1 MYKSYSARSLT
12 MSVRRFSFLVFT
24 LLLGIF
30 LASSASNLWS
40 LTRSNQS
47 LDNVNKEI
55 RVVLSVIDPI
65 NHSRT
70 LRVRLMEAM
79 INASLG
85 DKAKTQASLD
95 SAKAVMQKANDAFNA
110 YQAAPAVEGEE
121 ALAEPY
127 RRAWHTYVDDGLRP
141 MMEAA
146 SNNDTARFNQLVST
160 TIPQLD
166 RQFEITLDNLL
177 AFREKYAQRLN
188 NDAQNRFV
196 NSMVTIGVFALLF
209 SLIIA
214 AIFILLRRRV
224 LSPLDTARAHC
235 QKMAAGE
242 LHLPIANGSKD
253 EIGDMLG
260 SLEQMRL
267 ALVEIIAQVRNSSQS
282 VAHAAEEI
290 AAGNID
296 LSARTEEQ
304 AASLGQTAASMEE
317 LTSTVKHTSENTQQA
332 NTLAAAMRSS
342 AQEGNT
348 TVEKAVLSMKE
359 IEASSGKIDTII
371 SLIEDIAF
379 QTNILALNAAVE
391 AARAGEQGR
400 GFAVVA
406 SEVRNLAQRSSLA
419 AKEIKELIEA
429 SGRQVLLGSERVS
442 QAGESM
448 QRIIGTV
455 KQVSELMAE
464 IALSTGEQSR
474 GIEQINQA
482 VAQMDTVTQQNA
494 ALVEEASAAAH
505 SLKEQSQLLEETV
518 AVFKLS

>member
-1 MYKSYSARSLT
+1 
-12 MSVRRFSFLVFT
+12 MSVRRFSLLVFG
-24 LLLGIF
+24 LLLSIF
-30 LASSASNLWS
+30 LISSASNLWS
-40 LTRSNQS
+40 LTRSNDS

-85 DKAKTQASLD
+85 DSQKTQASLE
-95 SAKAVMQKANDAFNA
+95 SANEVMQKASSAFNN
-110 YQAAPAVEGEE
+110 YLAAPRVAGED
-121 ALAEPY
+121 ALATPY
-127 RRAWHTYVDDGLRP
+127 RQAWQNYVDNGLRP
-141 MMEAA
+141 LMDAA
-146 SNNDTARFNQLVST
+146 KNNDTARFNQLVST

-177 AFREKYAQRLN
+177 AFREKYAQQLN
-188 NDAQNRFV
+188 NEAQSRFV

-209 SLIIA
+209 TLIIVG
-214 AIFILLRRRV
+214 IFILLRRRV
-224 LSPLDTARAHC
+224 LSPLDAARLHC

-242 LHLPIANGSKD
+242 LNLPVVSSSKD
-253 EIGDMLG
+253 EIGGMM
-260 SLEQMRL
+260 SALEQMRL
-267 ALVEIIAQVRNSSQS
+267 SLVQIISQVRNSSQS
-282 VAHAAEEI
+282 VAYAAEEI
-290 AAGNID
+290 AAGNTD

-332 NTLAAAMRSS
+332 NSLAGNMRSA
-342 AQEGNT
+342 AQEGNAI
-348 TVEKAVLSMKE
+348 VEEAVVSMKE
-359 IEASSGKIDTII
+359 IETSSGKIGTII
-371 SLIEDIAF
+371 GIIEDIAF

-406 SEVRNLAQRSSLA
+406 TEVRNLAQRSSVA
-419 AKEIKELIEA
+419 AKEIKELIEL
-429 SGRQVLLGSERVS
+429 SGRQVLVGSDRVTS
-442 QAGESM
+442 AGESM
-448 QRIIGTV
+448 QRIINSV
-455 KQVSELMAE
+455 KQVSELMSE

-474 GIEQINQA
+474 GIDQINLA

-494 ALVEEASAAAH
+494 ALVEEASAAAY
-505 SLKEQSQLLEETV
+505 SLKEQSQLLEEAV

>member
-1 MYKSYSARSLT
+1 
-12 MSVRRFSFLVFT
+12 MSVRRFSLLVFG
-24 LLLGIF
+24 LLLSIF
-30 LASSASNLWS
+30 LISSASNLWS
-40 LTRSNQS
+40 LTRSNDS

-85 DKAKTQASLD
+85 DSQKTQASLE
-95 SAKAVMQKANDAFNA
+95 SANEVMQKASSAFNN
-110 YQAAPAVEGEE
+110 YLAAPRVAGED
-121 ALAEPY
+121 ALATPY
-127 RRAWHTYVDDGLRP
+127 RQAWQNYVDNGLRP
-141 MMEAA
+141 LMDAA
-146 SNNDTARFNQLVST
+146 KNNDTARFNQLVST

-177 AFREKYAQRLN
+177 AFREKYAQQLN
-188 NDAQNRFV
+188 TEAQNRFV
-196 NSMVTIGVFALLF
+196 NSMVTLGVFALLF
-209 SLIIA
+209 TLIIVG
-214 AIFILLRRRV
+214 IFILLRRRV
-224 LSPLDTARAHC
+224 LSPLDAARLHC

-242 LHLPIANGSKD
+242 LNLPVVSNSKD
-253 EIGDMLG
+253 EIGGMM
-260 SLEQMRL
+260 SALEQMRL
-267 ALVEIIAQVRNSSQS
+267 SLVQIISQVRNSSQS
-282 VAHAAEEI
+282 VAYAAEEI
-290 AAGNID
+290 AAGNTD

-332 NTLAAAMRSS
+332 NSLAGNMRSA
-342 AQEGNT
+342 AQEGNAI
-348 TVEKAVLSMKE
+348 VEEAVVSMKE
-359 IEASSGKIDTII
+359 IETSSGKIGTII
-371 SLIEDIAF
+371 GIIEDIAF

-406 SEVRNLAQRSSLA
+406 TEVRNLAQRSSVA
-419 AKEIKELIEA
+419 AKEIKELIEL
-429 SGRQVLLGSERVS
+429 SGRQVLVGSDRVTS
-442 QAGESM
+442 AGESM
-448 QRIIGTV
+448 QRIINSV
-455 KQVSELMAE
+455 KQVSELMSE

-474 GIEQINQA
+474 GIDQINLA

-494 ALVEEASAAAH
+494 ALVEEASAAAY
-505 SLKEQSQLLEETV
+505 SLKEQSQLLEEAV

>member
-1 MYKSYSARSLT
+1 
-12 MSVRRFSFLVFT
+12 MSVRRFSFLVFS
-24 LLLGIF
+24 LLLFIF
-30 LASSASNLWS
+30 LVSTVSNLWS

-85 DKAKTQASLD
+85 DTQKTQASLET
-95 SAKAVMQKANDAFNA
+95 ANKVMQKAIAAFNN
-110 YQAAPAVEGEE
+110 YKAAPAVEGEE
-121 ALAEPY
+121 ALAAPY
-127 RRAWHTYVDDGLRP
+127 RQAWQAYVDDGLRP
-141 MMEAA
+141 LMDAA
-146 SNNDTARFNQLVST
+146 SRNDTARFNQLVST

-166 RQFEITLDNLL
+166 RQFEITLDQLL

-188 NDAQNRFV
+188 QEAQARFV
-196 NSMVTIGVFALLF
+196 NSIVTIAVFALLF
-209 SLIIA
+209 TLLIGA
-214 AIFILLRRRV
+214 MFILLKRRV
-224 LSPLDTARAHC
+224 LSPLDAARRHC
-235 QKMAAGE
+235 QQMAEGE
-242 LHLPIANGSKD
+242 LHTPVLSGSKD

-267 ALVEIIAQVRNSSQS
+267 SLVNIIAQVRDSSQS

-290 AAGNID
+290 AAGNVD

-304 AASLGQTAASMEE
+304 AASLGETAASMEQ
-317 LTSTVKHTSENTQQA
+317 LTSTVKHTSENTAEA
-332 NTLAAAMRSS
+332 NKLAGNMRSA
-342 AQEGNT
+342 AQEGNAI
-348 TVEKAVLSMKE
+348 VEEVVVSMQE
-359 IEASSGKIDTII
+359 IESRSSKIDNII
-371 SLIEDIAF
+371 GIIEDIAF

-406 SEVRNLAQRSSLA
+406 SEVRNLAQRSSVA
-419 AKEIKELIEA
+419 AKEIKELIEQ
-429 SGRQVLLGSERVS
+429 SGEQVVLGSDRVAR
-442 QAGESM
+442 AGESM
-448 QRIIGTV
+448 KRIIGSI
-455 KQVSELMAE
+455 KQVSELMSE
-464 IALSTGEQSR
+464 ITLSTGEQSR

-482 VAQMDTVTQQNA
+482 VAQMDSVTQQNA

-505 SLKEQSQLLEETV
+505 SLKEQSQLLNQAV

>member
-1 MYKSYSARSLT
+1 
-12 MSVRRFSFLVFT
+12 MSVRRFSLLVFG
-24 LLLGIF
+24 LLLSIF
-30 LASSASNLWS
+30 LISSASNLWS
-40 LTRSNQS
+40 LTRSNDS

-85 DKAKTQASLD
+85 DSQKTQASLE
-95 SAKAVMQKANDAFNA
+95 SANEVMQKASSAFNN
-110 YQAAPAVEGEE
+110 YLAAPRVAGED
-121 ALAEPY
+121 ALATPY
-127 RRAWHTYVDDGLRP
+127 RRAWQNYVDNGLRP
-141 MMEAA
+141 LMDAA
-146 SNNDTARFNQLVST
+146 KSNDTARFNQLVST

-177 AFREKYAQRLN
+177 AFREKYAQQLN
-188 NDAQNRFV
+188 NEAQSRFV

-209 SLIIA
+209 TLIIVG
-214 AIFILLRRRV
+214 IFILLRRRV
-224 LSPLDTARAHC
+224 LSPLDAARLHC

-242 LHLPIANGSKD
+242 LNLPVVSSSKD
-253 EIGDMLG
+253 EIGGMM
-260 SLEQMRL
+260 SALEQMRL
-267 ALVEIIAQVRNSSQS
+267 SLVQIISQVRNSSQS
-282 VAHAAEEI
+282 VAYAAEEI
-290 AAGNID
+290 AAGNTD

-332 NTLAAAMRSS
+332 NSLAGNMRSA
-342 AQEGNT
+342 AQEGNAI
-348 TVEKAVLSMKE
+348 VEEAVVSMKE
-359 IEASSGKIDTII
+359 IETSSGKIGTII
-371 SLIEDIAF
+371 GIIEDIAF

-406 SEVRNLAQRSSLA
+406 TEVRNLAQRSSVA
-419 AKEIKELIEA
+419 AKEIKELIEL
-429 SGRQVLLGSERVS
+429 SGRQVLVGSDRVTS
-442 QAGESM
+442 AGESM
-448 QRIIGTV
+448 QRIINSV
-455 KQVSELMAE
+455 KQVSELMSE

-474 GIEQINQA
+474 GIDQINLA

-494 ALVEEASAAAH
+494 ALVEEASAAAY
-505 SLKEQSQLLEETV
+505 SLKEQSQLLEEAV

>member
-1 MYKSYSARSLT
+1 
-12 MSVRRFSFLVFT
+12 MSVRRFSLLVFG
-24 LLLGIF
+24 LLLSIF
-30 LASSASNLWS
+30 LISSASNLWS
-40 LTRSNQS
+40 LTRSNDS

-85 DKAKTQASLD
+85 DSQKTQASLE
-95 SAKAVMQKANDAFNA
+95 SANEVMQKASAAFNN
-110 YQAAPAVEGEE
+110 YLAAPRVAGED
-121 ALAEPY
+121 ALATPY
-127 RRAWHTYVDDGLRP
+127 RQAWQNYVDNGLRP
-141 MMEAA
+141 LMDAA
-146 SNNDTARFNQLVST
+146 KNNDIARFNQLVST

-177 AFREKYAQRLN
+177 AFREKYAQQLN
-188 NDAQNRFV
+188 NEAQSRFV
-196 NSMVTIGVFALLF
+196 NSMMTIGLFALLF
-209 SLIIA
+209 TLIIVG
-214 AIFILLRRRV
+214 IFILLRRRV
-224 LSPLDTARAHC
+224 LSPLDAARLHC

-242 LHLPIANGSKD
+242 LNLPVVSNSKD
-253 EIGDMLG
+253 EIGGMM
-260 SLEQMRL
+260 SALEQMRL
-267 ALVEIIAQVRNSSQS
+267 SLVHIISQVRNSSQS
-282 VAHAAEEI
+282 VAYAAEEI
-290 AAGNID
+290 AAGNTD

-332 NTLAAAMRSS
+332 NSLAGNMRSA
-342 AQEGNT
+342 AQEGNAI
-348 TVEKAVLSMKE
+348 VEEAVVSMKE
-359 IEASSGKIDTII
+359 IETSSGKIGTII
-371 SLIEDIAF
+371 GIIEDIAF

-406 SEVRNLAQRSSLA
+406 TEVRNLAQRSSVA
-419 AKEIKELIEA
+419 AKEIKELIEL
-429 SGRQVLLGSERVS
+429 SGRQVLVGSDRVTS
-442 QAGESM
+442 AGESM
-448 QRIIGTV
+448 QRIINSV
-455 KQVSELMAE
+455 KQVSELMSE

-474 GIEQINQA
+474 GIDQINLA

-494 ALVEEASAAAH
+494 ALVEEASAAAY
-505 SLKEQSQLLEETV
+505 SLKEQSQLLEEAV

>member
-1 MYKSYSARSLT
+1 
-12 MSVRRFSFLVFT
+12 MSVRRFSLLVFG
-24 LLLGIF
+24 LLLSIF
-30 LASSASNLWS
+30 LISSASNLWS
-40 LTRSNQS
+40 LTRSNDS

-85 DKAKTQASLD
+85 DSQKTQASLE
-95 SAKAVMQKANDAFNA
+95 SANEVMQKASSAFNN
-110 YQAAPAVEGEE
+110 YLAAPRVAGED
-121 ALAEPY
+121 ALATPY
-127 RRAWHTYVDDGLRP
+127 RRAWQNYVDNGLRP
-141 MMEAA
+141 LMDAA
-146 SNNDTARFNQLVST
+146 KNNDTARFNQLVST

-177 AFREKYAQRLN
+177 AFREKYAQQLN
-188 NDAQNRFV
+188 NEAQSRFV
-196 NSMVTIGVFALLF
+196 NSMMTIGLFALLF
-209 SLIIA
+209 TLIIVG
-214 AIFILLRRRV
+214 IFILLRRRV
-224 LSPLDTARAHC
+224 LSPLDAARLHC

-242 LHLPIANGSKD
+242 LNLPVVSNSKD
-253 EIGDMLG
+253 EIGGMM
-260 SLEQMRL
+260 SALEQMRL
-267 ALVEIIAQVRNSSQS
+267 SLVQIISQVRNSSQS
-282 VAHAAEEI
+282 VAYAAEEI
-290 AAGNID
+290 AAGNTD

-332 NTLAAAMRSS
+332 NSLAGNMRSA
-342 AQEGNT
+342 AQEVNAI
-348 TVEKAVLSMKE
+348 VEEAVVSMKE
-359 IEASSGKIDTII
+359 IETSSGKIGTII
-371 SLIEDIAF
+371 GIIEDIAF

-406 SEVRNLAQRSSLA
+406 TEVRNLAQRSSVA
-419 AKEIKELIEA
+419 AKEIKELIEL
-429 SGRQVLLGSERVS
+429 SGRQVLVGSDRVTS
-442 QAGESM
+442 AGESM
-448 QRIIGTV
+448 QRIINSV
-455 KQVSELMAE
+455 KQVSELMSE

-474 GIEQINQA
+474 GIDQINLA

-494 ALVEEASAAAH
+494 ALVEEASAAAY
-505 SLKEQSQLLEETV
+505 SLKEQSQLLEEAV

>member
-1 MYKSYSARSLT
+1 
-12 MSVRRFSFLVFT
+12 MSVRRFSLLVFG
-24 LLLGIF
+24 LLLSIF
-30 LASSASNLWS
+30 LISSASNLWS
-40 LTRSNQS
+40 LTRSNDS

-85 DKAKTQASLD
+85 DSQKAQASLE
-95 SAKAVMQKANDAFNA
+95 SANEVMQKASSAFNN
-110 YQAAPAVEGEE
+110 YLAAPRVAGED
-121 ALAEPY
+121 ALATPY
-127 RRAWHTYVDDGLRP
+127 RRAWQDYVDNGLRP
-141 MMEAA
+141 LMDAA
-146 SNNDTARFNQLVST
+146 KNNDTARFNQLVST

-177 AFREKYAQRLN
+177 AFREKYAQQLN
-188 NDAQNRFV
+188 NEAQSRFV
-196 NSMVTIGVFALLF
+196 NGIVTLGVFALLF
-209 SLIIA
+209 TLIIVG
-214 AIFILLRRRV
+214 IFILLRRRV
-224 LSPLDTARAHC
+224 LSPLDAARLHC

-242 LHLPIANGSKD
+242 LNLPVVSNSKD
-253 EIGDMLG
+253 EIGGMM
-260 SLEQMRL
+260 SALEQMRL
-267 ALVEIIAQVRNSSQS
+267 SLVQIISQVRNSSQS
-282 VAHAAEEI
+282 VAYAAEEI
-290 AAGNID
+290 AAGNTD

-332 NTLAAAMRSS
+332 NSLAGNMRSA
-342 AQEGNT
+342 AQEGNAI
-348 TVEKAVLSMKE
+348 VEEAVVSMKE
-359 IEASSGKIDTII
+359 IETSSGKIGTII
-371 SLIEDIAF
+371 GIIEDIAF

-406 SEVRNLAQRSSLA
+406 TEVRNLAQRSSVA
-419 AKEIKELIEA
+419 AKEIKELIEL
-429 SGRQVLLGSERVS
+429 SGRQVLVGSDRVTS
-442 QAGESM
+442 AGESM
-448 QRIIGTV
+448 QRIINSV
-455 KQVSELMAE
+455 KQVSELMSE

-474 GIEQINQA
+474 GIDQINLA

-494 ALVEEASAAAH
+494 ALVEEASAAAY
-505 SLKEQSQLLEETV
+505 SLKEQSQLLEEAV